1 MDDRK
6 LVAIAGIAL
15 AGVISVSILGFGLSL
30 VFPNPI
36 SQFFGDREAATRTV
50 DFQTGNVTFTAQP
63 QLVQL
68 PQIDEGILGALP
80 LSLEDL
86 YDQVGPGVVNI
97 RVFTEHGGMVGQA
110 AGSGFIIDAQGH
122 IVTNNHVVADAV
134 RVTVIYFNGIEAE
147 AKIVGTDAD
156 SDLAVIKV
164 DQLINEVHPIPLG
177 DSDTADVGQW
187 VIAIGNPFG
196 NQNSMSIGIISA
208 VGRTIPTG
216 VTPFS
221 IPQSIQT
228 DAAINPG
235 NSGGP
240 LLNLVGHVVGINAQI
255 ATGGDRANSGVGF
268 AIPVNILRKIAPVLI
283 EDGSY
288 DWPWLGI
295 EGTDLN
301 LAIMKANNL
310 DEQRGAYI
318 NGVVE
323 GGPASVAL
331 RGTTDIVEVEGV
343 IAPVGGDVVIEAD
356 GQPIRFFSDLLVAV
370 AFKNP
375 GDQINLTILRDGERQ
390 SIIVELG
397 PRP

>member
-6 LVAIAGIAL
+6 MVAIVGIAFV
-15 AGVISVSILGFGLSL
+15 GVLSIGILGFGLSL
-30 VFPNPI
+30 VFPNPVA
-36 SQFFGDREAATRTV
+36 QLFGSTTRIGETQVGSAA
-50 DFQTGNVTFTAQP
+50 FTAQP
-63 QLVQL
+63 QLAQP
-68 PQIDEGILGALP
+68 PQFDEGILGALP
-80 LSLEDL
+80 LSLEKL

-97 RVFTEHGGMVGQA
+97 RVFIENNGMVGQA
-110 AGSGFIIDAQGH
+110 AGSGFIIDEQGY
-122 IVTNNHVVADAV
+122 IVTNNHVVADAT

-147 AKIVGTDAD
+147 AEIVGTDAD

-164 DQLINEVHPIPLG
+164 DQLIDDVHPIPLG
-177 DSDTADVGQW
+177 DSDTVDVGQW

-196 NQNSMSIGIISA
+196 NQNSMSIGIVSA

-240 LLNLVGHVVGINAQI
+240 LLNLLGQVVGINAQI

-283 EDGSY
+283 ENGSY
-288 DWPWLGI
+288 DWPWLGV
-295 EGTDLN
+295 EGTDVN
-301 LAIMKANNL
+301 LAIMNANNL

-331 RGTTDIVEVEGV
+331 RGTTETVEIERV
-343 IAPVGGDVVIEAD
+343 IAPLGGDVVIEAD

-375 GDQINLTILRDGERQ
+375 GDQINLTILRDGERLEV
-390 SIIVELG
+390 SITLG
-397 PRP
+397 LRP

>member
-6 LVAIAGIAL
+6 LVAIVL
-15 AGVISVSILGFGLSL
+15 AGVISFGVLGFGLSL
-30 VFPNPI
+30 VFPNSIP
-36 SQFFGDREAATRTV
+36 QFFGSANRFGES
-50 DFQTGNVTFTAQP
+50 QTGIVTFTAQP
-63 QLVQL
+63 QLVQP
-68 PQIDEGILGALP
+68 PQFDQEILGALP
-80 LSLEDL
+80 LSLEGL

-97 RVFTEHGGMVGQA
+97 RVFTERGGMVGQA
-110 AGSGFIIDAQGH
+110 AGSGFIIDEQGH
-122 IVTNNHVVADAV
+122 IVTNNHVVADAI

-147 AKIVGTDAD
+147 AKIIGTDVD

-164 DQLINEVHPIPLG
+164 SQLIDEVHPVPLG
-177 DSDTADVGQW
+177 DSDRVEVGQW

-196 NQNSMSIGIISA
+196 NQNSMSIGIVSA

-240 LLNLVGHVVGINAQI
+240 LLNLLGQVVGINAQI

-268 AIPVNILRKIAPVLI
+268 AIPVNILRKIAPLLI
-283 EDGSY
+283 EEGSY
-288 DWPWLGI
+288 NWPWLGI

-301 LAIMKANNL
+301 LAIMAANNL
-310 DEQRGAYI
+310 TEQQGAYI
-318 NGVVE
+318 NGVVD
-323 GGPASVAL
+323 GGPASAAL
-331 RGTTDIVEVEGV
+331 IGSTGTIEIEGV

-356 GQPIRFFSDLLVAV
+356 GQPVRFFSDLLVAV

-390 SIIVELG
+390 SIVVELG